1 MFDTSFCINFFP
13 FFSFAT
19 QHDLDEL
26 NKEKHL
32 DYRQED
38 VICDA
43 FFAFIGAIYIDQVS

>member
-1 MFDTSFCINFFP
+1 MMLMFDTPFCII